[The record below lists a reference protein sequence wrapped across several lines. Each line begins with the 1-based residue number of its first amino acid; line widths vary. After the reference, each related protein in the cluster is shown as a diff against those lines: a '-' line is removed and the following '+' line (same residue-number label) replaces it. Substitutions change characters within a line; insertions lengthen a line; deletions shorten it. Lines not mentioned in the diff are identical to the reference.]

1 MHDRKIVEL
10 NQLNQLK
17 DQEKETQKI
26 NFLNNKASIIED
38 FEKKLQAQ
46 TESHEQK
53 LNELG

>member
-1 MHDRKIVEL
+1 MYSM
-10 NQLNQLK
+10 K
-17 DQEKETQKI
+17 DKFIKVII
-26 NFLNNKASIIED
+26 NFVNNKASIIED